1 MKKIIILSFLC
12 GWSTPFFAME
22 IEKIRES
29 TEGYY
34 FYPERSEHFQTWDI
48 SYAKWILE
56 REDYSYLRKNSFQ
69 PKFCSP
75 QPFPY
80 HLTIEIN
87 EDQSKY
93 YIALN
98 QTIDNKNYTQPI
110 KTKNLQLL
118 VENTHLIKD
127 YNDKF
132 ILFFNGPIAITDDR
146 LIGYSV
152 VSIPDLF
159 SKLEELKTKP
169 YRTKDYYKNILT
181 AKKTINKNQHKIIT
195 QQKNIIYG
203 LSCLSFLLLIYIGI
217 LKFS

>member
-1 MKKIIILSFLC
+1 MKKIIILSFLF
-12 GWSTPFFAME
+12 GWSLLFFAME

-29 TEGYY
+29 SGYY
-34 FYPERSEHFQTWDI
+34 FYPERSEHFQTWDT
-48 SYAKWILE
+48 SHAKWILE
-56 REDYSYLRKNSFQ
+56 REDYLYLNKNSFQ
-69 PKFCSP
+69 LKFYSQ

-98 QTIDNKNYTQPI
+98 QTIYNKNYKQPI

-118 VENTHLIKD
+118 AENTHLIKD

-132 ILFFNGPIAITDDR
+132 ILFFNSPIAITDER
-146 LIGYSV
+146 LIGYST

-169 YRTKDYYKNILT
+169 YRTKDYYKNILSIQ
-181 AKKTINKNQHKIIT
+181 KEIIT
-195 QQKNIIYG
+195 SKKKFINMQKHIIYV
-203 LSCLSFLLLIYIGI
+203 LICLNF
-217 LKFS
+217 F